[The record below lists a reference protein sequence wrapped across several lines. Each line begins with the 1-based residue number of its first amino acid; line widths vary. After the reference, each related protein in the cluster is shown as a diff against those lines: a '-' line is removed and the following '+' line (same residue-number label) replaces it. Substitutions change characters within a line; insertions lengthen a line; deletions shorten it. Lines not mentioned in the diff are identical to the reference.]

1 MQRAEPLDVN
11 PSTPTLARPARSDA
25 RSLAGQ
31 VTIYA
36 LLGLLSLL
44 FMLPLLWLVTT
55 SFKEQGQVFQVPPVW
70 LPDPWRWQNYVEATQ
85 RAPLWTWLRNT
96 AAITVLSTA
105 GNVLVASMVAFG
117 FARLRFPGRDALF
130 ILMLSTMML
139 PPVVTIIPR
148 FMLFKEIGWNDTY
161 LPLVVPA
168 WFGGGAFNIFL
179 LRQFYLTIPLDLDE
193 AAKIDGASNW
203 RIWWNILVPLS
214 APALITV
221 GIFAF
226 VAHWNDFLD
235 PLIFLHT
242 EQMKTLSLG
251 LRAFINP
258 NDASWHLT
266 MAASMWLVAPMVII
280 FFLGQRYFVEGVAMS
295 GITGR

>member
-1 MQRAEPLDVN
+1 MQGVGQLTSSQD
-11 PSTPTLARPARSDA
+11 STSLARPGRSWS
-25 RSLAGQ
+25 RLLRRWLLY
-31 VTIYA
+31 V
-36 LLGLLSLL
+36 LLGLLSLM

-70 LPDPWRWQNYVEATQ
+70 IPDPWRWQNYIEATQ
-85 RAPLWTWLRNT
+85 RAPLWVWLRNT

-105 GNVLVASMVAFG
+105 GNIMVSSMVAFG
-117 FARLRFPGRDALF
+117 FARLRFPGRDVLF

-148 FMLFKEIGWNDTY
+148 FILFKEIGWNDTY

-179 LRQFYLTIPLDLDE
+179 VRQFYMGIPLDLDE
-193 AAKIDGASNW
+193 AAKIDGANNW

-214 APALITV
+214 APVLIAV
-221 GIFAF
+221 GIFSF
-226 VAHWNDFLD
+226 VNHWNDFLD

-266 MAASMWLVAPMVII
+266 MAASMWLVAPMLVI